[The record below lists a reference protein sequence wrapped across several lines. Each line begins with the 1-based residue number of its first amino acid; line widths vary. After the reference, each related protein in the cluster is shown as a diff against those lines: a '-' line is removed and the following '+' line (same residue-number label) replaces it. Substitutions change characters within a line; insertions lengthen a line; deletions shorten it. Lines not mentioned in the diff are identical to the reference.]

1 MKKFFNS
8 PLFLYGNFFLS
19 LVLFIFFVYLR
30 DYRDGIKKNLWAL
43 NTQIG
48 AQSKILDNLHTTLTE
63 AAVWSKAHHFF
74 DEKKSEKEIRKL
86 ATQHEV
92 QFLEYSESLGSIC
105 ATFSKFS
112 IKKITFC
119 ISFLVKNDDD
129 FFSFIKKLK
138 NTMPGFIFSR
148 FVYLEKGSQKQT
160 QGVHLKGNYHFE
172 CYYIRHA
179 L

>member
-8 PLFLYGNFFLS
+8 PLFLCVNFFLS
-19 LVLFIFFVYLR
+19 LILSFCFFYLR
-30 DYRDGIKKNLWAL
+30 DYRDGIKQNLRTL
-43 NTQIG
+43 NTQIS

-63 AAVWSKAHHFF
+63 AAVWSQAHHFF
-74 DEKKSEKEIRKL
+74 DEKKSEKEIKKL
-86 ATQHEV
+86 AKQHAI

-105 ATFSKFS
+105 TTFSKFS

-119 ISFLVKNDDD
+119 ISFLVKNDDE

-138 NTMPGFIFSR
+138 NKMPGFIFSR
-148 FVYLEKGSQKQT
+148 FIYLEKGSPKQT
-160 QGVHLKGNYHFE
+160 QGVHLKGNYHFD
-172 CYYIRHA
+172 CYYIKHA